1 MEVIMKKIGIGLLI
15 VAMLLLIFGLV
26 MSILKVDFVDNN
38 IKNNNSETEEMEFD
52 ENYINRSEEEKQI
65 QQSTGNYNYKINSSL
80 KLAEERTV
88 DGLQLTNPRV
98 VRFKQNDYSFSCNL
112 TNNTSSDYLASTFSI
127 VFLTKKGKTLAKL
140 EANVYALA
148 PGQMAS
154 IAISTRRNILDAY
167 DFQITRTGDYVPE
180 SSDITNPEP

>member
-1 MEVIMKKIGIGLLI
+1 MKKIGIGLLI
-15 VAMLLLIFGLV
+15 VAMLLLIFGIV

-98 VRFKQNDYSFSCNL
+98 VRFKQNDYSFS
-112 TNNTSSDYLASTFSI
+112 
-127 VFLTKKGKTLAKL
+127 
-140 EANVYALA
+140 
-148 PGQMAS
+148 
-154 IAISTRRNILDAY
+154 
-167 DFQITRTGDYVPE
+167 
-180 SSDITNPEP
+180 